1 MSTSEAP
8 VTSLLETLRVAR
20 GFTQVELSS
29 ATGIS
34 QALLSKAESGKVEL
48 SPERR
53 ETLAAVLQV
62 PATAFASDTAWVP
75 SARIFHRRKQSA
87 TKSAL
92 SRVRAE
98 LELSH
103 LRVTSILDGSGP
115 VLRLNR
121 HPLPDDG
128 FTTPAEIAAL
138 VRTDLALGDEPIADL
153 TRVLEEAGVVV
164 IRQPLESLLV
174 DAIAGWP
181 EGGTPVILLADHAPA
196 ERQRFTM
203 AHELGHATM
212 HEGDAGV
219 EEEKQADAFA
229 SEFLV
234 PGERLRAEWK
244 GTALPDLISLKQR
257 WGISLSALIRRGWDL
272 GLMSEA
278 DYRTMNIQL
287 TTSGMHR
294 REPHSRDPERPHLL
308 NDSIARFIA
317 DGISVGDLSE
327 RAIMLEP
334 EFTTTFLDVE
344 DDH

>member
-1 MSTSEAP
+1 MTTADALA
-8 VTSLLETLRVAR
+8 TSLLETLRVAR
-20 GFTQVELSS
+20 GLTQVELAE

-34 QALLSKAESGKVEL
+34 QALLSKAESGKAEL
-48 SPERR
+48 TPDRR
-53 ETLAAVLQV
+53 KAIAAILQV
-62 PATAFASDTAWVP
+62 PAAAFDGDTAWVP
-75 SARIFHRRKQSA
+75 SARIFHRRQKSA

-103 LRVTSILDGSGP
+103 LRVESILNGAGP
-115 VLRLNR
+115 DLRLR
-121 HPLPDDG
+121 RRPLSDDG
-128 FTTPAEIAAL
+128 FTTPAEIAAM
-138 VRTDLALGDEPIADL
+138 VRSDLGLGDEPIADL

-164 IRQPLESLLV
+164 IRQPLESLQV

-212 HEGDAGV
+212 HDADAV
-219 EEEKQADAFA
+219 TEHEKQADAFA

-234 PGERLRAEWK
+234 PGDRLRSEWN
-244 GTALPDLISLKQR
+244 GNGLSELIEVKRR

-272 GLMSEA
+272 GLMTDAE
-278 DYRTMNIQL
+278 YRSMNIQL

-294 REPHSRDPERPHLL
+294 REPDSRETENPQLL
-308 NDSIARFIA
+308 LRAINRFMA
-317 DGISVGDLSE
+317 EGVSVGTLAN

-334 EFTTTFLDVE
+334 EFSTTFLDVHDE
-344 DDH
+344 